1 MSLYSKT
8 TKQNMSQ
15 HIDKRQKVDD
25 VDLNTSDELVDAPQ
39 NIQILLANQF
49 SNIEGDT
56 YQEKLDTLA
65 SCNCCHRHQ
74 VTKPTKLAPWVDTP
88 FNGTTYAPCQC
99 NCRHLARFICRQ
111 VS

>member
-1 MSLYSKT
+1 MAE
-8 TKQNMSQ
+8 
-15 HIDKRQKVDD
+15 HIDKRQKVDA

-39 NIQILLANQF
+39 NIQIMLANLF

-74 VTKPTKLAPWVDTP
+74 VNKPTKVAPWVDTP
-88 FNGTTYAPCQC
+88 FNGTTYTACPC

>member
-1 MSLYSKT
+1 MSE
-8 TKQNMSQ
+8 
-15 HIDKRQKVDD
+15 HIDKRQKVDEL
-25 VDLNTSDELVDAPQ
+25 DLNTSDELVDAPQ
-39 NIQILLANQF
+39 NIQIMLANQF

-65 SCNCCHRHQ
+65 NCNCCERHQ

-88 FNGTTYAPCQC
+88 FNGTAYTPCEC
-99 NCRHLARFICRQ
+99 KCRHLARFICRQ

>member
-1 MSLYSKT
+1 
-8 TKQNMSQ
+8 MSQ
-15 HIDKRQKVDD
+15 HIDKRQKVDE

-39 NIQILLANQF
+39 NIQIMLANQF

-65 SCNCCHRHQ
+65 KCNCCERHQ

-88 FNGTTYAPCQC
+88 FNWATYAPCQC